1 MLQLAQDVL
10 KAAKALLL
18 AAFQA
23 AAAAGIAAATAASRR
38 RRRRVARPVL
48 RLLFLLGAVLE
59 AVEQTKAVCSWAVMH
74 WSLVAAFP
82 WADMAGEVFGLALCP
97 CV

>member
-1 MLQLAQDVL
+1 MRLSVV
-10 KAAKALLL
+10 AAAVI
-18 AAFQA
+18 ASSA
-23 AAAAGIAAATAASRR
+23 AAAR
-38 RRRRVARPVL
+38 RRRRVAQPVL
-48 RLLFLLGAVLE
+48 RLLFLVGAALE

-82 WADMAGEVFGLALCP
+82 WADMAGDVFGLALCP